1 MIFSF
6 SFALVSFVG
15 MAVMV
20 GRHVKEARL
29 AGTDNELPL
38 SHFYDLLEKKVIHFW
53 KNTFLPHFFQS
64 AERIVSKT
72 RSLVQELEKSLSRLD
87 AHISGKY
94 KKINNSN
101 GNGNGSKYW
110 NDVIEF
116 KNELN
121 DKDNNP
127 PA

>member
-6 SFALVSFVG
+6 SFALISFAG
-15 MAVMV
+15 MAVLV
-20 GRHVKEARL
+20 GRHVKEARV
-29 AGTDNELPL
+29 AGVSHELPL
-38 SHFYDLLEKKVIHFW
+38 DHFFYLYRDKAIHFW
-53 KNTFLPHFFQS
+53 NNIFLPHFFQS

-72 RSLVQELEKSLSRLD
+72 RGLVQELEKSLSKLD

-94 KKINNSN
+94 KKIESSN

-121 DKDNNP
+121 NGEEKKEN
-127 PA
+127 

>member
-6 SFALVSFVG
+6 SFALVSFAG
-15 MAVMV
+15 MAFMV
-20 GRHVKEARL
+20 GRHVKEARA

-38 SHFYDLLEKKVIHFW
+38 SHFYDLLEKKAVRFW
-53 KNTFLPHFFQS
+53 KDVFLPHFFQS

-72 RSLVQELEKSLSRLD
+72 RGLVQELEKSLSRLD